1 MSNPSADSAFA
12 MDDIYRATT
21 TAIPNVS
28 RNVLGS
34 LKTFVGANDPDEK
47 EAFLDIKPLT
57 RLFRYFLN

>member
-1 MSNPSADSAFA
+1 MSNPSADSAFV

-21 TAIPNVS
+21 TAIPNAS

-34 LKTFVGANDPDEK
+34 LKTFVGAGGNDLDEK

-57 RLFRYFLN
+57 R